1 MNNLRDALTEVVA
14 NFPVYRTYVNSSDVS
29 EDDARYIGSAIVA
42 AKRRSPAGDTSVF
55 DFISQVLLTRI
66 ADGHDDAYRRAV
78 TAFAM
83 KFQQFTSPVM
93 AKGLEDT
100 AFYRYNRLLSL
111 NDVGGDL
118 RRFGVTTDEFHL
130 ANHERQ
136 REWPHTMLATS
147 THDSKRSED
156 VRARINLLSE
166 MSLPWK
172 LHVRDWK
179 RFNRIHASEVDGK
192 PVPSPNDEY
201 ALYQTLIGAWPLRPF
216 ADDEDLKKFIERIV
230 NYMLKAVRE
239 GKQNTSWINQ
249 NVEYEKGISSFIN
262 AILTPGSGD
271 RFLND
276 FVPFQ
281 KRVARLGLWNSAS
294 QTLLKLTSPGVP
306 DIYQGNE
313 VWDLSL
319 VDPDNRRLVD
329 YSHRM
334 DVFESLKKLGSS
346 PDEAAFS
353 GMLAT
358 PEDGR
363 LKQYVTWKTLCARKQ
378 WPEVFRQGEYIP
390 LAVQGERADHVV
402 AFLREHE
409 GTAVLVVAPRLV
421 SALVGE
427 RDVPPIG
434 GDIWGDMQIVLP
446 SRSGRTNCRNVFTG
460 AVVDQQLSASG
471 GLISVSDV
479 LKIFPVA
486 LCAIS

>member
-1 MNNLRDALTEVVA
+1 
-14 NFPVYRTYVNSSDVS
+14 
-29 EDDARYIGSAIVA
+29 
-42 AKRRSPAGDTSVF
+42 
-55 DFISQVLLTRI
+55 
-66 ADGHDDAYRRAV
+66 
-78 TAFAM
+78 
-83 KFQQFTSPVM
+83 
-93 AKGLEDT
+93 
-100 AFYRYNRLLSL
+100 
-111 NDVGGDL
+111 
-118 RRFGVTTDEFHL
+118 
-130 ANHERQ
+130 
-136 REWPHTMLATS
+136 MLATS

-249 NVEYEKGISSFIN
+249 NMDYEKGISSFIN

-281 KRVARLGLWNSAS
+281 QRVARLGLWNSAS

-319 VDPDNRRLVD
+319 VDPDNRRPVD

-363 LKQYVTWKTLCARKQ
+363 LKLYVTWKTLCARKQ